1 MQCARIFS
9 FRHCHHRFRQRSSC
23 RRFSFRVQKKRRK
36 IEEQSSLFSSLRM
49 FYHWQRKKKI
59 EEQLLVVLFFSNMLS
74 FIEKKKNRKTILVVL
89 FFNRISSSLSST
101 SSFVISKSSLE
112 TQLFSSFSSFMFKNI
127 VMMSE
132 AFVKNVVNFFES
144 RRDENF
150 LTELIHN
157 AISSFVLS
165 FRSFFFVSFFFA
177 LLSFVSFVSLSF
189 FDASR
194 SRKRV
199 RELFSSMSRK
209 RIDSA
214 RNKCECIMS
223 RKWLE
228 RLTQANRIE
237 NVRQTKHL
245 LNVLYYLK
253 KQICK
258 NHINQM
264 KRLYDLL
271 SIEDFEKMKDALWD
285 LLKFEKNIEIFKIKR
300 SHFFEISKSDD

>member
-1 MQCARIFS
+1 
-9 FRHCHHRFRQRSSC
+9 
-23 RRFSFRVQKKRRK
+23 
-36 IEEQSSLFSSLRM
+36 M